1 MSLPRE
7 RVKPGPREG
16 NLPSVPLGAGH
27 SDGRT
32 PGWPRLEA
40 QKLKNLFLEQ
50 HSVNSWNMNKHDK
63 VNSLRAAHLWHRGRE
78 GETEIK

>member
-40 QKLKNLFLEQ
+40 QKLKNLFLFLTILI
-50 HSVNSWNMNKHDK
+50 SSSSGLYWGM
-63 VNSLRAAHLWHRGRE
+63 
-78 GETEIK
+78 